1 MNPPVDYPVIDDSKK
16 AARPSEDM
24 SYAALL
30 DRHESEEL
38 ITDAMIQAACL
49 RIETAQQ
56 FPFACRPKLQGQSE
70 SNNTT
75 DPENKAAAKVLTRLI
90 RGSS

>member
-16 AARPSEDM
+16 AILPSEDM

-30 DRHESEEL
+30 DRHESEEI

-56 FPFACRPKLQGQSE
+56 FPFACKPKLQGQSE
-70 SNNTT
+70 SKDTT
-75 DPENKAAAKVLTRLI
+75 APESKAAANVLTKLI